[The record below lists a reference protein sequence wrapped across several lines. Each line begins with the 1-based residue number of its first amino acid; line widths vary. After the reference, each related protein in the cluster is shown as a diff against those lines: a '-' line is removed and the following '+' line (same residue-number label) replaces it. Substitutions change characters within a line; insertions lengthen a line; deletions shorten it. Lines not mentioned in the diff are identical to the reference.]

1 MPIGVLSSYI
11 KRYIVI
17 MQPFLS
23 NLYTFAM
30 KFSIK
35 TMIYEI

>member
-1 MPIGVLSSYI
+1 
-11 KRYIVI
+11 

>member
-1 MPIGVLSSYI
+1 MELDTLI
-11 KRYIVI
+11 KRYIVF

-30 KFSIK
+30 KYSIK